1 MDFIHRVPNLLSDE
15 FCKDLIDLFEKS
27 KFKHKGA
34 SYVVNDSGVSSLALD
49 ENTTKKSTDIS
60 IYAGFI
66 EYSIE
71 NGEPEWFEYIEY
83 INSKL
88 EKGLDSYI
96 LEHPMLDKIR
106 MFDLEGYNI
115 QRYLPGEGFFNW
127 HCENA
132 GYEGGND
139 RVLAWMIYL
148 NDLEA
153 GGTQFKSQN
162 HTEKAEAGK
171 FVIWPAYWTHTH
183 KGEISETQTKYI
195 ITGWYKFISTSTGWY
210 KDTS

>member
-1 MDFIHRVPNLLSDE
+1 MDFIHRIPNLLSKE

-27 KFKHKGA
+27 NLKKKGA
-34 SYVVNDSGVSSLALD
+34 SYVVNDSGVFTLN

-60 IYAGFI
+60 INAGFI
-66 EYSIE
+66 EDAVE
-71 NGEPEWFEYIEY
+71 CGEPEWFEYVQY

-96 LEHPMLDKIR
+96 LEHPALDKIQK
-106 MFDLEGYNI
+106 FDLEGYNI

-127 HCENA
+127 HCENS
-132 GYEGGND
+132 GYPGGND

-148 NDLEA
+148 NDVEA

-162 HTEKAEAGK
+162 HTETAEAGK
-171 FVIWPAYWTHTH
+171 FVIWPAFWTHFH
-183 KGEISETQTKYI
+183 KGQINETQTKYI
-195 ITGWYKFISTSTGWY
+195 ITGWYKHINT
-210 KDTS
+210 